1 MKRPASCLNT
11 NLKSKFTNEKLIR
24 QVHKAITIFERKY
37 PMAKGI
43 FIFDHAPSHKKR
55 PEDALNPEYMNVKN
69 GGKQPF
75 MRDTVW
81 NGSVQQMVTAEGKQK
96 GMRTVLEERGVNT
109 QGLNADKL
117 RELLR
122 EYEVR
127 HKN

>member
-1 MKRPASCLNT
+1 M
-11 NLKSKFTNEKLIR
+11 
-24 QVHKAITIFERKY
+24 
-37 PMAKGI
+37 
-43 FIFDHAPSHKKR
+43 
-55 PEDALNPEYMNVKN
+55 
-69 GGKQPF
+69 
-75 MRDTVW
+75 W

-127 HKN
+127 QKLIVLIIHIHLCTLGFCRADVYLRARGRGTRACLLILA